1 MYLVTIDED
10 KCEGCGECAEAC
22 PVDVISMVDGKAYV
36 EDSSEC
42 LGCES
47 CMAVC
52 PTEAVKV
59 QEM

>member
-1 MYLVTIDED
+1 MYLVTVNED
-10 KCEGCGECAEAC
+10 KCNGCGECVEAC
-22 PVDVISMVDGKAYV
+22 PVDILAMVDGKASV

-47 CMAVC
+47 CEAVC